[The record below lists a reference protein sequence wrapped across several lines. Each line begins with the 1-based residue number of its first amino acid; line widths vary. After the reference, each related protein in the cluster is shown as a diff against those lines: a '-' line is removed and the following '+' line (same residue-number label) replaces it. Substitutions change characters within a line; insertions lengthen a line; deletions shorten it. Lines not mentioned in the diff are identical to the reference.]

1 MNITDIQS
9 KVMLCSVTI
18 SSWVARRYDGK
29 VTEEVE
35 TKHQTRGI
43 GRFNKRLLPEH
54 APSFA
59 EALSVGNRIRSY
71 YYAHTLHYGQLGVRL
86 LPTMIY
92 MEFAEKMRAM
102 KDEFDLA
109 VSVFLTDYLNLK
121 EQARAELNGLF
132 NEADYPT
139 LAELTGKFGVRMAV
153 LPFPDASQFGVDLP
167 EDVLTSL
174 RSEIDQHVMKSISD
188 ANSDLVGRLY
198 EAVSNLASRLYS
210 SGNVRLDVANQVRD
224 LCALLPKLNFTNDP
238 KLTHIL
244 EQATRHLTAHSGADL
259 KESSVLR
266 SQVAAK
272 AQEIEGLMAAFM
284 GGAPSAPMPSAAAEP
299 QKLQL
304 RLVA

>member
-139 LAELTGKFGVRMAV
+139 L
-153 LPFPDASQFGVDLP
+153 VDLP

-284 GGAPSAPMPSAAAEP
+284 GGAPSAPIPAATAEP

>member
-35 TKHQTRGI
+35 TRHQTRGI

-59 EALSVGNRIRSY
+59 EAVSVGNRIRSY

-92 MEFAEKMRAM
+92 MEFAERMRAM
-102 KDEFDLA
+102 KDEYDLA

-167 EDVLTSL
+167 EDILTSL
-174 RSEIDQHVMKSISD
+174 RSEIDQHVLKSIAD
-188 ANSDLVGRLY
+188 ANTDLVGRLY

-210 SGNVRLDVANQVRD
+210 AGNVRLDVANQVRE
-224 LCALLPKLNFTNDP
+224 LCGLLPKLNFTNDP

-244 EQATRHLTAHSGADL
+244 DQARTHLAVHSGTDL

-284 GGAPSAPMPSAAAEP
+284 GGAAPVPVPETTGAAQDMP
-299 QKLQL
+299 L